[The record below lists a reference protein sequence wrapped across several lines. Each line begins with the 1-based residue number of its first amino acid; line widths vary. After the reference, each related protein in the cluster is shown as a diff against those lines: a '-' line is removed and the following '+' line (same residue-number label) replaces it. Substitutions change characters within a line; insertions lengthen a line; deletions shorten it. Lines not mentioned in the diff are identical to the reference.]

1 MNLQFNISND
11 NNNRR
16 THMSANRQRKNSHP
30 YRKFQTGSTTTFSG
44 YTNIS
49 NYNHN
54 TIATASN
61 NNNNNNYHQQKQY
74 YNNNNITH
82 LKASDSKK
90 IPCLMSV
97 DLFQQPPR
105 KNRRKIQHAE
115 QYKQQ
120 TLLDQHEITN
130 TNQYRTSTSTLKKLN
145 GLILSDSM
153 CNKMLTFL
161 EKQNIDRS
169 SIFQADF
176 VLFSLCTNDVANLGP
191 ELAIKNCRIL
201 IERVRQLF
209 PHLKSIGW
217 LALSPRSKPSK
228 LFNSIT
234 INENYQEFNQY
245 LNKLSKEVNFK
256 VIDANLQHQHMHCDG
271 LDPSIQSG
279 RVLIEKALYNW
290 FVKETKHFSITSYH
304 QPTII
309 ANHHHH
315 NYTTIAHNN
324 NNKNTNNSHHHNST
338 TTTTNNNNNNRA
350 LIIIGILTIRTI
362 H

>member
-1 MNLQFNISND
+1 
-11 NNNRR
+11 
-16 THMSANRQRKNSHP
+16 QRKNSHP